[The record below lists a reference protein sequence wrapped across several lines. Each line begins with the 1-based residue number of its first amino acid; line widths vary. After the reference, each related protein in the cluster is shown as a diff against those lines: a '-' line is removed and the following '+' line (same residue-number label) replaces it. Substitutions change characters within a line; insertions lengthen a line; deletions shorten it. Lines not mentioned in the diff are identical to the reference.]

1 MSVQR
6 RQRSV
11 RRRLLHRQ
19 PAISESARTNRR
31 ILIRA
36 MRDAGFVNYPS
47 EWWHWSHGDR
57 YWAAVTCAPAALYAA
72 VEESALDTI

>member
-1 MSVQR
+1 
-6 RQRSV
+6 
-11 RRRLLHRQ
+11 
-19 PAISESARTNRR
+19 
-31 ILIRA
+31 